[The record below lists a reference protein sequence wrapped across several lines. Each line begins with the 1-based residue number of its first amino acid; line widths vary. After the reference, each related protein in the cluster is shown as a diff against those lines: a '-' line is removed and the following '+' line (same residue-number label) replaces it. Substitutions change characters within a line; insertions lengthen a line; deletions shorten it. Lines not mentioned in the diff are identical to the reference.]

1 MQTQCVHTCSQQL
14 YPRQLKC
21 YRNLQSILNMEYLLF
36 SYRKELCI
44 DIDQVWVRERE
55 LSRYEQL
62 LLLQKTPV

>member
-1 MQTQCVHTCSQQL
+1 
-14 YPRQLKC
+14 
-21 YRNLQSILNMEYLLF
+21 MEYLLF